1 MKKNILNL
9 MPVHTTSSAVKNN
22 AFKIFFL
29 CEDRPSLGR
38 ALALKERLAENC
50 RHQADIEA
58 EFCQYARLCHPRLK
72 KNATAHAI
80 SADMIVLSAQG
91 TDGLPAFVQTWMNEI
106 STLCS
111 DKIACAEFLHTDS
124 SNRASGLHRFME
136 NWAAQSGAQLFSNL
150 FPSCQ
155 FGEPEAAVA

>member
-1 MKKNILNL
+1 
-9 MPVHTTSSAVKNN
+9 
-22 AFKIFFL
+22 
-29 CEDRPSLGR
+29 
-38 ALALKERLAENC
+38 
-50 RHQADIEA
+50 
-58 EFCQYARLCHPRLK
+58 LK